1 LSVFKTLNIIKYK
14 NELGDI
20 SETAT
25 KQYANE
31 TMMSKMR
38 SEWAPLEFSCTI
50 PQGKDTF
57 ILSGE
62 AVESIQT
69 VLDDHIIKA

>member
-14 NELGDI
+14 NELGYI